1 MQSIKVTYE
10 SFDGEMVDEEL
21 YFHLSKGELTD
32 MELKK
37 YPLSLKLARVT
48 AGNASGADAYDLMR
62 EFIACS
68 YGTRSE
74 DGRRFIKDIK
84 ETESFMISPAYDAL
98 LDKLINDDKFAYK
111 FLSGLFPKD
120 VMEKAQKL
128 LDENPGKTPA
138 ELRAIAEAQNG

>member
-21 YFHLSKGELTD
+21 YFHLSKGELTE
-32 MELKK
+32 MELKR

-48 AGNASGADAYDLMR
+48 SGNGGAVDAYELMR
-62 EFIACS
+62 EFIESS
-68 YGTRSE
+68 YGRRSE
-74 DGRRFIKDIK
+74 DGRRFIKDEA
-84 ETESFMISPAYDAL
+84 ETRAFMISPAYDAL

-111 FLSGLFPKD
+111 FMSGLFPKD

-128 LDENPGKTPA
+128 IDENPGKTPG

>member
-10 SFDGEMVDEEL
+10 SFDGEMVDEKL
-21 YFHLSKGELTD
+21 YFHLSKGELTE
-32 MELKK
+32 MELKR

-48 AGNASGADAYDLMR
+48 SGNGGAVDAYELMR
-62 EFIACS
+62 EFIECS
-68 YGTRSE
+68 YGQRSA
-74 DGRRFIKDIK
+74 DGRRFIKDEA
-84 ETESFMISPAYDAL
+84 ETRAFMISPAYDAL

-111 FLSGLFPKD
+111 FMSGLFPKD

-128 LDENPGKTPA
+128 IDENPGKTPG